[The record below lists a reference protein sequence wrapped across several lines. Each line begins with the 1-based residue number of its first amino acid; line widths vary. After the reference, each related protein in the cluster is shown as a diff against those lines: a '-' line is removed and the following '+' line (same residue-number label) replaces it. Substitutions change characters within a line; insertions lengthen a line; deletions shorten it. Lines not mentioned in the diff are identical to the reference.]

1 MPLHGR
7 RFAGGS
13 ATTSSPPPL
22 GDGGSGSSGTGGTTL
37 ANNATGTGSINLGNS
52 KGVVLNSIQASIAC
66 RIRFYGS
73 SNEVKADK
81 NRKIGTPPK
90 SYSICEAEFLF
101 STPNQTI
108 IGNPPIV
115 LQNGDSPQTA
125 LIYYSITN
133 LSGGPANVLLT
144 MNYVPY
150 I

>member
-37 ANNATGTGSINLGNS
+37 ANNATGQGNIKLG
-52 KGVVLNSIQASIAC
+52 KGIVLNSIETDKAC
-66 RIRFYGS
+66 RVIFYPT
-73 SNEVKADK
+73 NADATADK
-81 NRKIGTPPK
+81 NRKIGTPPR
-90 SYSICEAEFLF
+90 SNSTVLAEFLF
-101 STPNQTI
+101 SMPNETI
-108 IGNPPIV
+108 TCDPKCV
-115 LQNGDSPQTA
+115 LINGDTPQSD
-125 LIYYSITN
+125 LVYYRITN
-133 LSGGPANVLLT
+133 LSGGNATITLT